1 MATGSSAHQLRP
13 DTPSRG
19 DHLSVPVPATA
30 IWERQLADSITHPR
44 GLPQRLGLDTDTLAR
59 HYAEHA
65 EKPFFPGLLKFITSS
80 PVLACAVQGPN
91 SVTVC
96 RTLIGATNGQKADP
110 GTIRGDFGMSGANN
124 MIHGSDSPESAEREL
139 ALWFTTDELV
149 AMDKT
154 ANQWIYDPSDLG

>member
-1 MATGSSAHQLRP
+1 MQTTLIFLKP
-13 DTPSRG
+13 DA
-19 DHLSVPVPATA
+19 V
-30 IWERQLADSITHPR
+30 QR
-44 GLPQRLGLDTDTLAR
+44 GLMGKILQRFEDKGLSFVGIKLVQVSEDLAKQ

-91 SVTVC
+91 AVAVC

-124 MIHGSDSPESAEREL
+124 LVHGSDSPESAEREL
-139 ALWFTTDELV
+139 KLWFQPEELLEYEPAREKWV
-149 AMDKT
+149 
-154 ANQWIYDPSDLG
+154 YDPSDL